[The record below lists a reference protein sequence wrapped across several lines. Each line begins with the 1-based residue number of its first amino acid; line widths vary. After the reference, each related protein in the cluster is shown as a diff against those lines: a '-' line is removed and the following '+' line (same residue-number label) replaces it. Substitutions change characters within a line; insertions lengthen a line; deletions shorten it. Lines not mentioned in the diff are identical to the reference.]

1 MSTDDNTSLEKTM
14 EETRLVVETLVEVVA
29 GTEIVAI
36 VTGIG
41 EPIPGF
47 FMEPL
52 ISKGAEKAFESI
64 REHLQAELL
73 AGKAPT
79 SYTTQIQGVEW
90 GVLVDPIRVK
100 GGADAGALVV
110 SRQGRTWSRRE
121 RSLVKAFGSLLSQ
134 VATLATRESNLLL
147 QRRLDELVARVAEHL
162 MSGTAANRFEVLQ
175 WTVRQLCEFIEADTT
190 FIRRNDH
197 QRGLSVLEAEWPI
210 RENIPDP
217 DPLGEVPF
225 DSDPV
230 FMALK
235 DLRRPFMP
243 EVNETPD
250 DYLSRVESGSGVSL
264 VAGGAVPLL
273 MGDTTWG
280 VLGFLHFGLHKWI
293 PEEINA
299 MQAVASMLAQME
311 GRIEAEERIIYNA
324 NHDELTGLANRRALV
339 AELKSRLDARRDT
352 AVMVIDL
359 DRFKVMNDFLG
370 HQSGDR
376 LLITMADRLRTSV
389 RANDFVARLGGDEFV
404 FLVDKAKSEMEVL
417 ASAYRMLDVIAEPV
431 EIAGQR
437 MNHTASIGIALASR
451 GAKNGLELLGRA
463 DVAMYAAKARGR
475 NQAVIFDTE
484 LADAVDERSQ
494 TELLLR
500 EAIGS
505 NGLRLHFQ
513 PEVDLRTGRLLA
525 VESLVRWQHPTRGLL
540 AASDFITV
548 AEETGLVT
556 NIGRWVF
563 AEACRQLGAW
573 RRDYP
578 QLNFIVRV
586 NMSPAD
592 FKVGDLVEYVSEQ
605 LRANDV
611 PGDRLCIEITEY
623 AVMDDADRTA
633 EILKGFQE
641 LGVEIALDDFG
652 TGFGSMTELK
662 NLPVDMLKLDM
673 SFVRGINSDPF
684 DRAIVESIIR
694 LGTALN
700 LEIIAEGI
708 ESSRVVDKLLELG
721 CHRGQGYLISV
732 PVAPRDLVALLQAGS
747 ASEAVLRTGDVT
759 QQYAD
764 AS

>member
-47 FMEPL
+47 TMEPL
-52 ISKGAEKAFESI
+52 VSEGAQKVYESI
-64 REHLQAELL
+64 CEHIQAELL
-73 AGKAPT
+73 AGHAT
-79 SYTTQIQGVEW
+79 NSYSTQIRGVEW

-100 GGADAGALVV
+100 GGVDAGALVV

-147 QRRLDELVARVAEHL
+147 QRRLDELVASVAEHL
-162 MSGTAANRFEVLQ
+162 MSGTSANRGEVLQ
-175 WTVRQLCEFIEADTT
+175 WTVRQLAEFIEADVA

-197 QRGLSVLEAEWPI
+197 QRGLSVLEAEWPK

-230 FMALK
+230 FMAMK

-243 EVNETPD
+243 GVDETPE
-250 DYLSRVESGSGVSL
+250 DYLARVESGSGVSL

-293 PEEINA
+293 PEEVNA
-299 MQAVASMLAQME
+299 MQAVASMLAQMQ

-339 AELKSRLDARRDT
+339 AELKSRLEARRDT

-359 DRFKVMNDFLG
+359 DRFKVMNDYLG
-370 HQSGDR
+370 HQNGDR

-431 EIAGQR
+431 EIGGQR
-437 MNHTASIGIALASR
+437 MNHTASIGIALAPR
-451 GAKNGLELLGRA
+451 GSKNGLDLLGRA

-475 NQAVIFDTE
+475 NQAVIFDEE
-484 LADAVDERSQ
+484 LSDSVDERSH

-500 EAIGS
+500 EAVES
-505 NGLRLHFQ
+505 DGLRLHFQ
-513 PEVDLRTGRLLA
+513 PEVDLRTGKLLA

-540 AASDFITV
+540 SAGQFIKI
-548 AEETGLVT
+548 AEDTGLVT
-556 NIGRWVF
+556 MIGRWVF
-563 AEACRQLGAW
+563 AEACRQLSEW

-578 QLNFIVRV
+578 TLDFIVRV

-592 FKVGDLVEYVSEQ
+592 FKMDDLVDFVAET
-605 LRANDV
+605 LRKNNV
-611 PGDRLCIEITEY
+611 PGERLCVEITEY
-623 AVMDDADRTA
+623 TVMDDPIKTA
-633 EILKGFQE
+633 EVLRGFQE

-662 NLPVDMLKLDM
+662 HLPVDLLKLDM
-673 SFVRGINSDPF
+673 SFVRGINSDPY
-684 DRAIVESIIR
+684 DAAIVESIIR
-694 LGTALN
+694 LGAALN

-708 ESSRVVDKLLELG
+708 ESSMVVDKLLELG

-732 PVAPRDLVALLQAGS
+732 PMAPRDLAGLLETGS

-759 QQYAD
+759 RQYAD

>member
-1 MSTDDNTSLEKTM
+1 VRRITETYLDKAM
-14 EETRLVVETLVEVVA
+14 EETRLVVETLLQVIP
-29 GTEIVAI
+29 GTEIVAL
-36 VTGIG
+36 VARGD
-41 EPIPGF
+41 ELIPGF
-47 FMEPL
+47 SMEPL
-52 ISKGAEKAFESI
+52 IGESSTDAFEEI
-64 REHLQAELL
+64 RERVRAELHTQSV
-73 AGKAPT
+73 APF
-79 SYTTQIQGVEW
+79 SSVILGVEW
-90 GVLVDPIRVK
+90 GVIAEPISVRD
-100 GGADAGALVV
+100 GGVVGALVV
-110 SRQGRTWSRRE
+110 ARHGKTWSTRE
-121 RSLVKAFGSLLSQ
+121 KSVTKAFSSLLSH
-134 VATLATRESNLLL
+134 VATLATRENSLL
-147 QRRLDELVARVAEHL
+147 QQKGLDALVTQVAERLMSANASNRKEVLDWTARVLAEYL
-162 MSGTAANRFEVLQ
+162 G
-175 WTVRQLCEFIEADTT
+175 ADVALL
-190 FIRRNDH
+190 RRNDH
-197 QRGLSVLEAEWPI
+197 VRGLTILEAEWPI
-210 RENIPDP
+210 REDVPDP
-217 DPLGEVPF
+217 DPLGEVSF
-225 DSDPV
+225 DSDPI
-230 FMALK
+230 FMAMRDLK
-235 DLRRPFMP
+235 APYLTGEDDATDSYREL
-243 EVNETPD
+243 VNDASQPQPAT
-250 DYLSRVESGSGVSL
+250 G
-264 VAGGAVPLL
+264 AAVPL
-273 MGDTTWG
+273 MIGDVTWG
-280 VLGFLHFGLHKWI
+280 ILGFLHFTPHPWVI
-293 PEEINA
+293 EEINA
-299 MQAVASMLAQME
+299 LQAVASMLVQLQA
-311 GRIEAEERIIYNA
+311 RIDAEEKIIYNA

-339 AELKSRLDARRDT
+339 AELKSRLEARRDT

-359 DRFKVMNDFLG
+359 DRFKVMNDYLG
-370 HQSGDR
+370 HQAGDR

>member
-1 MSTDDNTSLEKTM
+1 M
-14 EETRLVVETLVEVVA
+14 EETRLVVETLLQVIP
-29 GTEIVAI
+29 GTEIVAL
-36 VTGIG
+36 VARGD
-41 EPIPGF
+41 ELIPGF
-47 FMEPL
+47 SMEPL
-52 ISKGAEKAFESI
+52 IGESSTDAFEEI
-64 REHLQAELL
+64 RERVRAELHTQSV
-73 AGKAPT
+73 APF
-79 SYTTQIQGVEW
+79 SSVILGVEW
-90 GVLVDPIRVK
+90 GVIAEPISVRD
-100 GGADAGALVV
+100 GGVVGALVV
-110 SRQGRTWSRRE
+110 ARHGKTWSTRE
-121 RSLVKAFGSLLSQ
+121 KSVTKAFSSLLSH
-134 VATLATRESNLLL
+134 VATLATRENSLL
-147 QRRLDELVARVAEHL
+147 QQKGLDALVTQVAERLMSANASNRKEVLDWTARVLAEYL
-162 MSGTAANRFEVLQ
+162 G
-175 WTVRQLCEFIEADTT
+175 ADVALL
-190 FIRRNDH
+190 RRNDH
-197 QRGLSVLEAEWPI
+197 VRGLTILEAEWPI
-210 RENIPDP
+210 REDVPDP
-217 DPLGEVPF
+217 DPLGEVSF
-225 DSDPV
+225 DSDPI
-230 FMALK
+230 FMAMRDLK
-235 DLRRPFMP
+235 APYLTGEDDATDSYREL
-243 EVNETPD
+243 VNDASQPQPAT
-250 DYLSRVESGSGVSL
+250 G
-264 VAGGAVPLL
+264 AAVPL
-273 MGDTTWG
+273 MIGDVTWG
-280 VLGFLHFGLHKWI
+280 ILGFLHFTPHPWVI
-293 PEEINA
+293 EEINA
-299 MQAVASMLAQME
+299 LQAVASMLVQLQA
-311 GRIEAEERIIYNA
+311 RIDAEEKIIYNA

-339 AELKSRLDARRDT
+339 AELKSRLEARRDT

-359 DRFKVMNDFLG
+359 DRFKVMNDYLG
-370 HQSGDR
+370 HQAGDR

-652 TGFGSMTELK
+652 TGFDSMTELK

>member
-1 MSTDDNTSLEKTM
+1 VRRITESYLDKAM
-14 EETRLVVETLVEVVA
+14 EETRLVVETLLQVIP
-29 GTEIVAI
+29 GTEIVAL
-36 VTGIG
+36 VARGD
-41 EPIPGF
+41 ELIPGF
-47 FMEPL
+47 SMEPL
-52 ISKGAEKAFESI
+52 VGESSADAFVEI
-64 REHLQAELL
+64 RERVRAELHTQ
-73 AGKAPT
+73 AVAPF
-79 SYTTQIQGVEW
+79 SALILGVEW
-90 GVLVDPIRVK
+90 GVIAEPISVRD
-100 GGADAGALVV
+100 GGVVGALVV
-110 SRQGRTWSRRE
+110 ARHGKTWSNRE
-121 RSLVKAFGSLLSQ
+121 KSVTRAFSSLLSH
-134 VATLATRESNLLL
+134 VATLATRESSLL
-147 QRRLDELVARVAEHL
+147 QQKGLDALVTQVAERL
-162 MSGTAANRFEVLQ
+162 MSANSSNRQEVLD
-175 WTVRQLCEFIEADTT
+175 WTTRVLAEYLGADVA
-190 FIRRNDH
+190 FLRRNDLA
-197 QRGLSVLEAEWPI
+197 RGLTILEAEWPA
-210 RENIPDP
+210 REDIPDP
-217 DPLGEVPF
+217 DPLGEVSF
-225 DSDPV
+225 DSDPI
-230 FMALK
+230 FMAMRDLK
-235 DLRRPFMP
+235 APYLTGQDDATDSYREL
-243 EVNETPD
+243 VNDASQPQP
-250 DYLSRVESGSGVSL
+250 SNG
-264 VAGGAVPLL
+264 AAVPL
-273 MGDTTWG
+273 MIGDVTWG
-280 VLGFLHFGLHKWI
+280 ILGFLHFTPHPWVI
-293 PEEINA
+293 AEINA
-299 MQAVASMLAQME
+299 LQAVASMLVQLQA
-311 GRIEAEERIIYNA
+311 RIDAEERIIYNA

-339 AELKSRLDARRDT
+339 AELKSRLEARRDT

-359 DRFKVMNDFLG
+359 DRFKVMNDYLG

-431 EIAGQR
+431 EISGQR

-505 NGLRLHFQ
+505 DGLRLHFQ
-513 PEVDLRTGRLLA
+513 PEVDLRSGRLLA

-578 QLNFIVRV
+578 NLNFIVRV

-592 FKVGDLVEYVSEQ
+592 FKVGDLVEYVAEQ
-605 LRANDV
+605 LRVNDV

-623 AVMDDADRTA
+623 AVMDDSDRTA
-633 EILKGFQE
+633 EVLKGFQE

-662 NLPVDMLKLDM
+662 NLPVDLLKLDM

-747 ASEAVLRTGDVT
+747 TSEATLRTGDVT
-759 QQYAD
+759 QQYAS

>member
-1 MSTDDNTSLEKTM
+1 MRRITETYLDKAM
-14 EETRLVVETLVEVVA
+14 EETRLVVETLLQVIP
-29 GTEIVAI
+29 GTEIVAL
-36 VTGIG
+36 VARGD
-41 EPIPGF
+41 ELIPGF
-47 FMEPL
+47 SMEPL
-52 ISKGAEKAFESI
+52 VGESSADAYSEI
-64 REHLQAELL
+64 RERVRAELHVQSV
-73 AGKAPT
+73 APF
-79 SYTTQIQGVEW
+79 SVVILGVEW
-90 GVLVDPIRVK
+90 GVIAEPISVRD
-100 GGADAGALVV
+100 GGVVGALVV
-110 SRQGRTWSRRE
+110 ARHGKTWSNRE
-121 RSLVKAFGSLLSQ
+121 KSVTRAFSSLLSH
-134 VATLATRESNLLL
+134 VATLATRENSLL
-147 QRRLDELVARVAEHL
+147 QQKGLDALVTQVAERLMSANSSNRQEVFNWTARVLAEYL
-162 MSGTAANRFEVLQ
+162 G
-175 WTVRQLCEFIEADTT
+175 ADVALL
-190 FIRRNDH
+190 RRNDH
-197 QRGLSVLEAEWPI
+197 ARGLSILEAEWPI
-210 RENIPDP
+210 REDVPDP
-217 DPLGEVPF
+217 DPLGEVSF
-225 DSDPV
+225 DSDPI
-230 FMALK
+230 FMAMRDLK
-235 DLRRPFMP
+235 APYLTGEDDANDSYREL
-243 EVNETPD
+243 VNNASQTQPAT
-250 DYLSRVESGSGVSL
+250 G
-264 VAGGAVPLL
+264 AAVPL
-273 MGDTTWG
+273 MIGDVTWG
-280 VLGFLHFGLHKWI
+280 ILGFLHFTPHPWVI
-293 PEEINA
+293 AEINA
-299 MQAVASMLAQME
+299 LQAVASMLVQLQA
-311 GRIEAEERIIYNA
+311 RIDAEEKIIYNA

-339 AELKSRLDARRDT
+339 AELKARLEARRDT

-359 DRFKVMNDFLG
+359 DRFKVMNDYLG

-431 EIAGQR
+431 EISGQR

-484 LADAVDERSQ
+484 LADAADERSQ

-505 NGLRLHFQ
+505 GGLRLHFQ

-623 AVMDDADRTA
+623 AVMDDSDKTA
-633 EILKGFQE
+633 EVLRGFQE

-662 NLPVDMLKLDM
+662 NLPVDLLKLDM

>member
-1 MSTDDNTSLEKTM
+1 MRRITETYLEKAM
-14 EETRLVVETLVEVVA
+14 EETRLVVETLLQVIP
-29 GTEIVAI
+29 GTEIVAL
-36 VTGIG
+36 VARGD
-41 EPIPGF
+41 ELIPGF
-47 FMEPL
+47 SMEPL
-52 ISKGAEKAFESI
+52 VGESSADAYSEI
-64 REHLQAELL
+64 RERVRAELHVQSV
-73 AGKAPT
+73 APF
-79 SYTTQIQGVEW
+79 SVVILGVEW
-90 GVLVDPIRVK
+90 GVIAEPISVRD
-100 GGADAGALVV
+100 GGVVGALVV
-110 SRQGRTWSRRE
+110 ARHGKTWSNRE
-121 RSLVKAFGSLLSQ
+121 KSVTRAFSSLLSH
-134 VATLATRESNLLL
+134 VATLATRENSLL
-147 QRRLDELVARVAEHL
+147 QQKGLDALVTQVAERLMSANSSNRQEVFNWTARVLAEYL
-162 MSGTAANRFEVLQ
+162 G
-175 WTVRQLCEFIEADTT
+175 ADVALL
-190 FIRRNDH
+190 RRNDH
-197 QRGLSVLEAEWPI
+197 ARGLSILEAEWPI
-210 RENIPDP
+210 REDVPDP
-217 DPLGEVPF
+217 DPLGEVSF
-225 DSDPV
+225 ESDPI
-230 FMALK
+230 FMAMRDLK
-235 DLRRPFMP
+235 APYLTGEDDANDSYREL
-243 EVNETPD
+243 VNNASQTQPAT
-250 DYLSRVESGSGVSL
+250 G
-264 VAGGAVPLL
+264 AAVPL
-273 MGDTTWG
+273 MIGDVTWG
-280 VLGFLHFGLHKWI
+280 ILGFLHFTPHPWVI
-293 PEEINA
+293 AEINA
-299 MQAVASMLAQME
+299 LQAVASMLVQLQA
-311 GRIEAEERIIYNA
+311 RIDAEEKIIYNA

-339 AELKSRLDARRDT
+339 AELKARLEARRDT

-359 DRFKVMNDFLG
+359 DRFKVMNDYLG

-431 EIAGQR
+431 EISGQR

-484 LADAVDERSQ
+484 LADAADERSQ

-505 NGLRLHFQ
+505 DGLRLHFQ

-623 AVMDDADRTA
+623 AVMDDSDKTA
-633 EILKGFQE
+633 EVLRGFQE

-662 NLPVDMLKLDM
+662 NLPVDLLKLDM